1 MTQTHAA
8 ADTALADMAYEH
20 IEGAVRAVKDMLETQ
35 TVTRLGEK
43 QVDFVLFIYLS
54 TIKAA
59 LAETGDLVRALQ
71 VAGAAVL
78 NLTAMTPRETC
89 AAFPEPFAAYFPEQ
103 YRELSRQN
111 EHAQAAQ

>member
-1 MTQTHAA
+1 MTQTHATSA
-8 ADTALADMAYEH
+8 TATSGMAYEH
-20 IEGAVRAVKDMLETQ
+20 IVSAVRAVKDMLETQ

-54 TIKAA
+54 AIKAA

-78 NLTAMTPRETC
+78 KLLAMTPREAC
-89 AAFPEPFAAYFPEQ
+89 AAFPEPFAAHFPEQ
-103 YRELSRQN
+103 YREFSS
-111 EHAQAAQ
+111 QAA